1 MAGRPRKPV
10 QTKIIQGTFQKS
22 RNPKDEARFSSLS
35 KLPAAP
41 KALIKYGKRL
51 WDYGAELV
59 SAGIITAPDVIAFEM
74 CCEVYGR
81 YKALQE
87 YIDSDPINNV
97 EGAQS
102 GRSAQAQQ
110 MNADFSA
117 CVKMMNEF
125 GLTPASRN
133 RFGVTKKKDADPD
146 TEKMKGLLGA

>member
-1 MAGRPRKPV
+1 MAGRPRKPA
-10 QTKIIQGTFQKS
+10 QTKIIQGTFNKS
-22 RNPKDEARFSSLS
+22 RNPKEEARFSGLN

-41 KALIKYGKRL
+41 KTLNKHGKRL

-59 SAGIITAPDVIAFEM
+59 CAGVITAPDVIAFEM

-81 YKALQE
+81 YKILQE
-87 YIDSDPINNV
+87 YIDKKPIDNV
-97 EGAQS
+97 VGAQG

-133 RFGVTKKKDADPD
+133 RFGVAKKKDADPD
-146 TEKMKGLLGA
+146 TEKMKGLIGA

>member
-1 MAGRPRKPV
+1 MAGRPRKPA

-22 RNPKDEARFSSLS
+22 RNPKDEAHFSSLD

-41 KALIKYGKRL
+41 KTLNKHAKRL

-59 SAGIITAPDVIAFEM
+59 YAGVITKPDVIAFEM

-81 YKALQE
+81 YKIYQE
-87 YIDSDPINNV
+87 YIDKNPIKNV
-97 EGAQS
+97 EGAQG

-110 MNADFSA
+110 MNADLSA
-117 CVKMMNEF
+117 CEKMMSQF

-133 RFGVTKKKDADPD
+133 RFGVTRKKDVDPD
-146 TEKMKGLLGA
+146 TEKMRGLLGA